1 MSSQGGV
8 WGCVASM
15 NAWEPNERL
24 GATQRRVDWVAD
36 SGVVRPGGSGWLAV
50 DCEAAQES
58 RDDRP
63 GEPESLPSE
72 PTSFS
77 CEGRAVSLAN
87 AQLANEITRGQGHLC
102 DVHAARVAMDSVG
115 IAGTIATRMRFNPGC
130 LMTRIGRMLGFAL
143 SAFVKPGIVFS
154 SLCAILF

>member
-1 MSSQGGV
+1 MAD
-8 WGCVASM
+8 WGMV
-15 NAWEPNERL
+15 
-24 GATQRRVDWVAD
+24 Q
-36 SGVVRPGGSGWLAV
+36 PGGSGWLAV
-50 DCEAAQES
+50 NCEAAQES
-58 RDDRP
+58 GATDP
-63 GEPESLPSE
+63 AKPECWPSE
-72 PTSFS
+72 PESFS

-87 AQLANEITRGQGHLC
+87 ELLANEITRGQGHLC